1 MYLELIG
8 RLDRIR
14 YQVLSVMGSGVVET
28 GTVEGE
34 ILEAIMQ
41 KVHVGGFIDVG
52 VVRVVGVPWL
62 LSSFMMLL

>member
-8 RLDRIR
+8 RLGRIR
-14 YQVLSVMGSGVVET
+14 YHVLSVMGSGVVET

-41 KVHVGGFIDVG
+41 KVHVGRFIDVG